1 MLRVLCASFAVFG
14 ISAAIAA
21 DSKDDLK
28 AMQGTWRPT
37 SGESAGKAM
46 ASDVLKKT
54 KLVIKDN
61 KYTVTVGEDPDHGT
75 LKIDA
80 SRMPKTMD
88 IVSTGGANKG
98 RRILAIYEIDGD
110 TMKICYDLS
119 GKVRPKEFKTAPGSQ
134 LFFATYRLEKE

>member
-1 MLRVLCASFAVFG
+1 MLHVLCASVAVIG
-14 ISAAIAA
+14 ISAASAA

-46 ASDVLKKT
+46 AGDVLKKT
-54 KLVIKDN
+54 KLVIKDS
-61 KYTVTVGEDPDHGT
+61 KYTVTVGEDPDQGT

-88 IVSTGGANKG
+88 IISTGGANKG
-98 RRILAIYEIDGD
+98 RRIQAIYEIDGD

-119 GKVRPKEFKTAPGSQ
+119 GKGRPKEFKTAPGSQ
-134 LFFATYRLEKE
+134 LFFAIYRLEKE